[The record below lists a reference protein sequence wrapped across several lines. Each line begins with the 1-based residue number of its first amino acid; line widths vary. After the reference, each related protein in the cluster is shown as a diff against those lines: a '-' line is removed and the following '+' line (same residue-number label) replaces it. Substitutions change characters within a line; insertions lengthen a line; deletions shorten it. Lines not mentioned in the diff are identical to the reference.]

1 MYDPKDS
8 DVGREWLEIYNS
20 GDGDVDLSGWKFF
33 EAGVNHGITLSKGK
47 FVLSSGGYAI
57 LAENAEK
64 FLSEHSSY
72 GTALLDSSFSLSND
86 GESIALK
93 NKEGEIVGG
102 VAYLKTMGGNG
113 NGYSIE
119 LKQNN
124 WLQSFIA
131 GGTPGKEN
139 SMYVEPKPIEP
150 KIYPKSISVTEL
162 FPNPFVSQYEEYI
175 ELYNGAAE
183 DVDLQGW
190 TLHDGSKSGKYV
202 FPVSIIVKAKEYLTI
217 FKKDFKFA
225 LNNSGDESVTL
236 FDPNNVAVSIVEY
249 NGSKKNVSYNFDG
262 ERWRWSKFLTPGTEN
277 ILNNEPYG
285 SVKIDKDVF
294 VNTYADFSISTD
306 DLDGDKVKVVWDF
319 GDKHKSYLAKTRH
332 KYEKEGLYDASV
344 KLSDG
349 SEDVVKNFIV
359 EVKEFPHPKVR
370 IITISANPKGADTGV
385 EFLIIEN
392 KSNKKIN
399 LNGWS
404 IATGWKE
411 KFINHPIREDFVIP
425 KNKAKEITSEFSSF
439 ALNNTKAKIQL
450 RYPDGKIAHEV
461 KYKSPNKSIADGEI
475 YRKVEGG
482 WAWIEEVK
490 SQNPIKSI
498 KQDVITDSLL
508 VIGNQSL
515 VIKNVEKNKIEEVIV
530 PFEIFENKLVSL
542 SNENVKIEL
551 LKTQPRVLGTEIVRE
566 VDGIYFLTPEAKQ
579 KEHYAIIF
587 INKLFLNLNSKLNS
601 LFIYLIN

>member
-20 GDGDVDLSGWKFF
+20 SDNDVDLSGWKFF
-33 EAGVNHGITLSKGK
+33 EAGVNHGITLSKGD
-47 FVLSSGGYAI
+47 FVLSSGEYAI

-64 FLSEHSSY
+64 FLGEYSSY

-93 NKEGEIVGG
+93 NKEGEIVDG
-102 VAYLKTMGGNG
+102 VAYLRAMGGNG
-113 NGYSIE
+113 NDYSIE

-124 WLQSFIA
+124 WSQSFIA

-139 SMYVEPKPIEP
+139 SIYLEPKLIEP
-150 KIYPKSISVTEL
+150 KIYPKNISITEL
-162 FPNPFVSQYEEYI
+162 FPNPFASQYEEYI
-175 ELYNGAAE
+175 ELYNDTAE

-202 FPVSIIVKAKEYLTI
+202 FPVSITVKAKEYLTI

-236 FDPNNVAVSIVEY
+236 FDPNNVAVSVVEY
-249 NGSKKNVSYNFDG
+249 SGSKKNVSYNFDG
-262 ERWRWSKFLTPGTEN
+262 ERWRWSKFLTPGSQN

-294 VNTYADFSISTD
+294 VNTYAGFSISTN
-306 DLDGDKVKVVWDF
+306 DLDGDKVKVAWDF

-332 KYEKEGLYDASV
+332 KYKKEGLYDASV

-370 IITISANPKGADTGV
+370 IVAISANPKGADTGV

-411 KFINHPIREDFVIP
+411 KFVNHPIREDFIIK
-425 KNKAKEITSEFSSF
+425 KNKVKEITSEFASF
-439 ALNNTKAKIQL
+439 TLNNTKAKIQL
-450 RYPDGKIAHEV
+450 RYPDGKVAHEV
-461 KYKSPNKSIADGEI
+461 KYKSENKSVADGEV
-475 YRKVEGG
+475 YQKVKGG
-482 WAWIEEVK
+482 WSWLAAKQDTITKTQETNKIQDTKIK
-490 SQNPIKSI
+490 SQADANAKNTEEDEIKETATVSV
-498 KQDVITDSLL
+498 KA
-508 VIGNQSL
+508 
-515 VIKNVEKNKIEEVIV
+515 
-530 PFEIFENKLVSL
+530 FENNLVL
-542 SNENVKIEL
+542 LNNENIKIEL
-551 LKTQPRVLGTEIVRE
+551 LKSDPQVLGAEIVRE